1 MANKQYI
8 SPIRLLQHCSID
20 TEGEINLSRIKK
32 QLIAEFGFA
41 KTGFIEVGGY
51 TYNKT
56 DVLEEI
62 DQPHFTERLRYHQRI
77 WQSRHILA
85 FLENNSASLN
95 DLKNDFDKFQN
106 DKVFDEFFSP
116 YFAAPFNHVSRSFLN
131 EGKLNELSTLLLF
144 EEFLQPA
151 DREEAF
157 KAIRIFLEDNMHVF
171 KNISVANY
179 NSFRPKLKHWRTS
192 GWDAFINNLPD
203 DLYEYKNGIA
213 FELINLTV
221 KIQKVNKQDCKA
233 ISAGLIHVQGLSNNL
248 RETILNN
255 DGVFN
260 AKASAGNYSW
270 AIWVGIILLKLLSTG
285 GCN

>member
-20 TEGEINLSRIKK
+20 TEGEINLPRIKK
-32 QLIAEFGFA
+32 QLNAEFGFA
-41 KTGFIEVGGY
+41 KTGFIEVDDY

-62 DQPHFTERLRYHQRI
+62 EQPDFTERLKFHQRI
-77 WQSRHILA
+77 WQSKNILSL
-85 FLENNSASLN
+85 LENNSTSLAA
-95 DLKNDFDKFQN
+95 LKNDFDKFQN
-106 DKVFDEFFSP
+106 DKKFDEFFSP
-116 YFAAPFNHVSRSFLN
+116 YFAAPFNHISRGLLN
-131 EGKLNELSTLLLF
+131 EGKLYNLSTLLLF

-157 KAIRIFLEDNMHVF
+157 KAIRIFLDDNLHVF

-179 NSFRPKLKHWRTS
+179 NSYRTKLKHWRS
-192 GWDAFINNLPD
+192 SDWDAFINNLPD
-203 DLYEYKNGIA
+203 DLYEYKNAIA

-221 KIQKVNKQDCKA
+221 KIQKTNKQDCKV
-233 ISAGLIHVQGLSNNL
+233 ISAGLVHVQGLSENS

-260 AKASAGNYSW
+260 AKVTAGNYSW
-270 AIWVGIILLKLLSTG
+270 AIWVGIILLKVLSTG